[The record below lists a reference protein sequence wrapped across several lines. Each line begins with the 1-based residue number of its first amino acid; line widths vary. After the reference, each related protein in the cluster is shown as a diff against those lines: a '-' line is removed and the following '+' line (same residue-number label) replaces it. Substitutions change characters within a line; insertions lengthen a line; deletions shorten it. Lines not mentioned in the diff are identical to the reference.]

1 MQQSYTA
8 VYRQDDGWWLGW
20 VKEVPGVNCQE
31 RSFDD
36 LKRSL
41 TLTLRE
47 ALALDKRYRQSIS
60 TFKDEMVIYEEDG
73 SSAASAQA

>member
-1 MQQSYTA
+1 MQQTYTA
-8 VYRQDDGWWLGW
+8 VYRQDGGWWLGW

-31 RSFDD
+31 RSFEE

-41 TLTLRE
+41 ALTLRE
-47 ALALDKRYRQSIS
+47 ALTLDKRFRQSIS

-73 SSAASAQA
+73 SSEASFSA

>member
-47 ALALDKRYRQSIS
+47 ALALDKRFRQSIS

-73 SSAASAQA
+73 SSAAAFPA

>member
-8 VYRQDDGWWLGW
+8 VYRREGAWWLGW

-31 RSFDD
+31 RTKEA

-41 TLTLRE
+41 VLTLRE
-47 ALALDKRYRQSIS
+47 ALSLDRHNRQSIS
-60 TFKDEMVIYEEDG
+60 TFKDEMVIYEEDRP
-73 SSAASAQA
+73 SEASAQA